1 MTTKKRWV
9 YLGLGTIILLFHG
22 VIYAWSI
29 FRQPLNALYPEW
41 SVSQISL
48 TFTISIIFFCLGAFF
63 AGNLSKITSV
73 KNILMLSAVILFIG
87 FMGVSE
93 IHRAST
99 NTALLLLYTFYGIL
113 CGGGIGMGYN
123 AVISCVNKWFPDR
136 LGFASGIMMMGFG
149 LGGIVLGSN
158 INSLIAKSGLFI
170 TFKILAVMVV
180 IILIFGAAILKVP
193 TQSEMGQGLNRKG
206 SQLKSYST
214 TQMLATKQFWL
225 FIVWAVLLNS
235 AGLIIINSAASISVA
250 FGASAVL
257 GLIISVCNGFG
268 RVLIGYLF
276 DKIYGKKT
284 MAINIFFMF
293 FAGVSLLSGAL
304 LNNISLIFLG
314 IILTGIAYGGSP
326 SVTSAFIYKEFGP
339 KDYPVNFSLG
349 TFALIPAAIIGPM
362 LSSKLIEFSGGS
374 YTGSFIVIIGLS
386 ILAAFA
392 WLALYR
398 GRSKK

>member
-1 MTTKKRWV
+1 MSTNKRWF
-9 YLGLGTIILLFHG
+9 YLALGTIILLFHG

-29 FRQPLNALYPEW
+29 FRQPLNTLYPEW
-41 SVSQISL
+41 SISQISL

-63 AGNLSKITSV
+63 AGNLSKATSV
-73 KNILMLSAVILFIG
+73 KNILLLSAVILFAG

-93 IHRAST
+93 IHRASA
-99 NTALLLLYTFYGIL
+99 NTALLLLYVFYGVL

-158 INSLIAKSGLFI
+158 INSLIAKSGLFA
-170 TFKILAVMVV
+170 TFKVLAVMVV

-193 TQSEMGQGLNRKG
+193 TQGEMGQKLNQKA
-206 SQLKSYST
+206 SDVKSFST
-214 TQMLATKQFWL
+214 TQMLATKRFWL
-225 FIVWAVLLNS
+225 FIIWAVLLNS

-250 FGASAVL
+250 FGATAVL

-276 DKIYGKKT
+276 DKILGKKT
-284 MAINIFFMF
+284 MAINITLMF
-293 FAGVSLLSGAL
+293 FAGVSLLCGAL
-304 LNNISLIFLG
+304 SNSLTFIFLG
-314 IILTGIAYGGSP
+314 IILTGVAYGGSP

-374 YTGSFIVIIGLS
+374 YTGSFVVIIALAV
-386 ILAAFA
+386 LAAFA
-392 WLALYR
+392 WTALYR
-398 GRSKK
+398 GRKEK